1 MRKQARSRVRR
12 SESEW
17 AEILDHCRA
26 SGQSQAAYCRANGL
40 SKSSFEHWKKRLRRS
55 SSERGRRQQGRF
67 LEWSAGTVGR
77 SQSSSSGSIFGELE
91 LSLPGGVVLRWKP

>member
-12 SESEW
+12 TESEW
-17 AEILDHCRA
+17 AEILDRCRA

-55 SSERGRRQQGRF
+55 SSARGRGPGRF
-67 LEWSAGTVGR
+67 VEWPAGDAARVTGGAA
-77 SQSSSSGSIFGELE
+77 GSTFGELE